1 MDAQQYQEL
10 MQRQQIDQLK
20 RELMGKILA
29 KEAMERL
36 GRVRVVNPQLA
47 EQVETYLLTI
57 YQQGKLSQLITDGK
71 LRDILQLVGQKQ
83 DVRITRK

>member
-71 LRDILQLVGQKQ
+71 LRDIL
-83 DVRITRK
+83 IEFEHMC